1 MLCSYR
7 LSGWRQYFSSE
18 KFDQKYEKLDDDNDT
33 NESAKAITYVQL
45 FRSADWL
52 DILMLV
58 VGLLVIMLYS
68 IAFTA
73 RFVLFGQI
81 TGAFITQSF
90 IDQCSLK
97 NNLTAIHDSNRECL
111 LNRSQISRNHDQSQQ
126 LCPGENTTV
135 VSPWSFSHAPF
146 RAAVTSRLP
155 WLILIGVVELVC
167 IISQYFIFNMTAR
180 RQAAR
185 IRILLLRS
193 VMQRLTAKESKNEL
207 DMYSQAGE
215 IVQEVF
221 SSIRTVISLN
231 GGKFEEKRYEKK
243 LQATHWSSVRKGSV
257 FGLLT
262 GWVYLIAYIIYAL
275 GFSCGLFI
283 MHDEGRKKFSFSD
296 LFVIVVALARIVSYV
311 AFVSPFFQSLEES
324 RGALAPVFLLI
335 DEETKRSINEARIL
349 DDASTDDE
357 DIDMNGDIQFENV
370 SFAYP
375 TRSDVLA
382 LQDLTLT
389 ARAGEITAL
398 VGSNGSGG
406 IHDRSITECNLKQ
419 LRQKIGVVNQ
429 EPILFDTTIYENIRL
444 CKTNAT
450 RVEIETAARQ
460 ANAHDFIMQ
469 LPDKYETIVGERGIQ
484 LSGGEKQRVAL
495 ARALIK
501 QPPVLLLDEATSALD
516 GRTTIVIAHRLATI
530 QNAQRIYVLANGR
543 VIEQGTHETLMAQ
556 KESRYCELM
565 KAQQSERKDIDIDDT
580 TDTAQMDDDNQKK
593 ISEHVRYHNGSE
605 IEEEDKASLVKNHQP
620 VLWRLLLMNS
630 PELVIIIIGCVSCL
644 ITGVSQSIY
653 VVLLAEAI
661 TAFSSCTYEE
671 RRHLIVRLSIIFVVM
686 GVVLLFIRFIQHAA
700 FAISGSKLT
709 ERIRLKA
716 FGHLLRQEMAFF
728 DFPENS
734 SGAICN
740 RLSSDALAVQQI
752 VGARLGIVCEAIA
765 TFGFGII
772 LGMYFSW
779 QLTLVVLVYILFLF
793 FLAFVQICWQ
803 ARLKKRSDAILG
815 PASSLAVQII
825 HNMRTVKHLAS
836 ETEFLRQF
844 SYLVL
849 KEFRMRRNDT
859 MINSLLYGI
868 NWGTVSFILV
878 ALYWL
883 GLDLVEEKQLKITN
897 VAIVFA
903 YYIFILESLRMREM
917 SDSLSAAQS
926 FFNLFDRVSAID
938 NSSTDGQ
945 QLSDFQGQRVALIG
959 ASGCGKSTVI
969 QLLERFYDPLK
980 GKILFDDVD
989 IRELNIQWLRSCLG
1003 LVSQEP
1009 ILFDLTIAENIAYGH
1024 ENASMKEII
1033 EAATKANIHD
1043 FIQQLP
1049 QGYETKVGMKG
1060 GHLSGGEK
1068 QRVAIARILY
1078 RRPKV
1083 LLLDEATSALDSYN
1097 EQIVQDALD
1106 KAQIDDPTRTS
1117 LIIAH
1122 RLSTIRSC
1130 DLICVLNKGNLIEMG
1145 THTDLMEQRGAYYN
1159 MIVQNSTT

>member
-1 MLCSYR
+1 M
-7 LSGWRQYFSSE
+7 SGR
-18 KFDQKYEKLDDDNDT
+18 
-33 NESAKAITYVQL
+33 
-45 FRSADWL
+45 
-52 DILMLV
+52 
-58 VGLLVIMLYS
+58 
-68 IAFTA
+68 
-73 RFVLFGQI
+73 
-81 TGAFITQSF
+81 
-90 IDQCSLK
+90 
-97 NNLTAIHDSNRECL
+97 
-111 LNRSQISRNHDQSQQ
+111 IS
-126 LCPGENTTV
+126 
-135 VSPWSFSHAPF
+135 
-146 RAAVTSRLP
+146 
-155 WLILIGVVELVC
+155 
-167 IISQYFIFNMTAR
+167 
-180 RQAAR
+180 
-185 IRILLLRS
+185 
-193 VMQRLTAKESKNEL
+193 
-207 DMYSQAGE
+207 
-215 IVQEVF
+215 
-221 SSIRTVISLN
+221 
-231 GGKFEEKRYEKK
+231 
-243 LQATHWSSVRKGSV
+243 
-257 FGLLT
+257 
-262 GWVYLIAYIIYAL
+262 
-275 GFSCGLFI
+275 
-283 MHDEGRKKFSFSD
+283 
-296 LFVIVVALARIVSYV
+296 
-311 AFVSPFFQSLEES
+311 
-324 RGALAPVFLLI
+324 
-335 DEETKRSINEARIL
+335 
-349 DDASTDDE
+349 
-357 DIDMNGDIQFENV
+357 
-370 SFAYP
+370 
-375 TRSDVLA
+375 
-382 LQDLTLT
+382 
-389 ARAGEITAL
+389 
-398 VGSNGSGG
+398 
-406 IHDRSITECNLKQ
+406 IHDRFTTERNLKQ
-419 LRQKIGVVNQ
+419 LRQKTGVVNQ
-429 EPILFDTTIYENIRL
+429 EPILFDTTIYENICL
-444 CKTNAT
+444 GKTSAT

-460 ANAHDFIMQ
+460 ANAHDFIVQ
-469 LPDKYETIVGERGIQ
+469 LPDKYETIVGERGSQ

-495 ARALIK
+495 TRALIK
-501 QPPVLLLDEATSALD
+501 QPSVLLLDEATSALD
-516 GRTTIVIAHRLATI
+516 GASEKIVQETLDHACKGRTTIVIAHRLATI
-530 QNAQRIYVLANGR
+530 QDAQRIYVLANGR

-580 TDTAQMDDDNQKK
+580 TDAAQMDDNNQKK

-700 FAISGSKLT
+700 FTISGSKLT
-709 ERIRLKA
+709 EQIRLKA

-728 DFPENS
+728 DSPENS
-734 SGAICN
+734 SGAIYN

-752 VGARLGIVCEAIA
+752 AGARLGIVCEAIA

-815 PASSLAVQII
+815 TASSLAVQII
-825 HNMRTVKHLAS
+825 HNMRTVKHVAS

-849 KEFRMRRNDT
+849 KEFRMRRKDT

-868 NWGTVSFILV
+868 NLGTVSFILV

-903 YYIFILESLRMREM
+903 YYIFIFESLRMREM

-945 QLSDFQGQRVALIG
+945 QL
-959 ASGCGKSTVI
+959 
-969 QLLERFYDPLK
+969 P
-980 GKILFDDVD
+980 FDGVD
-989 IRELNIQWLRSCLG
+989 IRELNIQRVRSCLG

-1024 ENASMKEII
+1024 ENASMEEII
-1033 EAATKANIHD
+1033 EAATKVNIHD

-1049 QGYETKVGMKG
+1049 QGYETKAGMKG

-1068 QRVAIARILY
+1068 QCVAIARTLY

-1097 EQIVQDALD
+1097 ERIVQDALD

-1130 DLICVLNKGNLIEMG
+1130 DLICVLSKGNLIEMG